1 MSFYTL
7 AHMIAPKAP
16 MDQRLRLSPE
26 FRVVVPDQAESAFKE
41 RSPFSKRSTSFE
53 RGIRLNTISHLI
65 GLLTLVR
72 GKERANQ
79 AETGYAIKHGG
90 PPGFSIPI
98 P

>member
-7 AHMIAPKAP
+7 AQMIAPKAP

-26 FRVVVPDQAESAFKE
+26 FLVVVPDQAESAFKE
-41 RSPFSKRSTSFE
+41 RSPFSKTFE

-65 GLLTLVR
+65 GLLALVR

-90 PPGFSIPI
+90 PPGVSIPI